1 MTTYSLPYAKST
13 DTELNE
19 VAHRAATLRL
29 RDARVLLDREF
40 GPGFAV
46 ANPAQVLTCA
56 NLLAVENDRLAGER
70 AIQMLSLLMHDLL
83 KPIRDQ
89 WG

>member
-46 ANPAQVLTCA
+46 ASSSPHLRQFVGRR
-56 NLLAVENDRLAGER
+56 E
-70 AIQMLSLLMHDLL
+70 
-83 KPIRDQ
+83 
-89 WG
+89 